1 MTAMH
6 GIKGLPDALDAPIW
20 VGADR
25 LAATT
30 SNAAASFIGA
40 GGTARTP
47 AFLLDATTPEGVGGT
62 IRLPASWATV
72 DVDLWWSNAG
82 AGAGD
87 VAWRG
92 DRGTLTVGSAPP
104 ANISN
109 IPPTATAP
117 AQNVVAQTRLF
128 TGVAV
133 PAAGA
138 LFTIGVLRGA
148 ADAAD
153 TLANDA
159 AVVGFLIT
167 KAS

>member
-6 GIKGLPDALDAPIW
+6 GIRGLADVIDGAIW

-25 LAATT
+25 LTATT
-30 SNAAASFIGA
+30 SNALPSFIGA

-47 AFLLDATTPEGVGGT
+47 AFLVDATTPEGVAGT

-72 DVDLWWSNAG
+72 DVDMWWSNAG

-87 VAWRG
+87 VVWRG
-92 DRGTLTVGSAPP
+92 DRGVLTVGSAPP
-104 ANISN
+104 AVTSN
-109 IPPTATAP
+109 TLAAITAP
-117 AQNVVAQTRLF
+117 AQNVVTQTRIF
-128 TGVAV
+128 TGIAV
-133 PAAGA
+133 PTAGA
-138 LFTIGVLRGA
+138 LFTIGALRGA

-159 AVVGFLIT
+159 AIVGFFIS